1 MRICGDMAVN
11 VHDQPRPINP
21 AALILG
27 GFIALASAM
36 GIGRFVYT
44 PILPEMVAALG
55 LSASAAGLIA
65 SANFAGYLLGALA
78 AALPRFGAARRQWML
93 IGLVFSAL
101 STGGMAFTTAL
112 PAFVILRFV
121 GGFASAYVLVFS
133 SSLVMDRLAEIGK
146 ANLAGYQ
153 FAGVGTGI
161 ALSAVLVERLAAFD
175 FGWTWQWI
183 ATALLS
189 LAACAAVG
197 LLIGPAPQ
205 RANQVSATAPRGG
218 LNLPLL
224 ALVLSYG
231 LFGFGYVITATFLV
245 QLVRTNAAIAPIE
258 PAIWV
263 IVGLAAIPSVA
274 VWSAIGRR
282 LGAAAGYALACLV
295 EAAGVL
301 ASVLWV
307 SPPGTILAA
316 ILLGGTFVGITVLG
330 FVVVRR
336 LASGDISRTIALMT
350 AAFGLGQ
357 IIGPILA
364 GWVHDLTGSFLLPSI
379 AAAAALAV
387 GAALVARFTAP
398 ALR

>member
-1 MRICGDMAVN
+1 MNLVVN
-11 VHDQPRPINP
+11 VRDGTQRGGPVPV
-21 AALILG
+21 ILG
-27 GFIALASAM
+27 GFVALAAAM

-55 LSASAAGLIA
+55 FSASEAGLIA
-65 SANFAGYLLGALA
+65 SANFLGYLLGALA
-78 AALPRFGAARRQWML
+78 AALPVFTAARRRWML
-93 IGLVFSAL
+93 IGLLCSAL
-101 STGGMAFTTAL
+101 SSGAMALTTML
-112 PAFVILRFV
+112 PLFVVLRFV

-133 SSLVMDRLAEIGK
+133 AALVMERLAAIDK
-146 ANLAGYQ
+146 AHLSSYQ

-161 ALSAVLVERLAAFD
+161 TLSAALVGQLAAYGLD
-175 FGWTWQWI
+175 WTWQWI
-183 ATALLS
+183 ASGLLS
-189 LAACAAVG
+189 LAACVAVG

-205 RANQVSATAPRGG
+205 RPPAQGAAGG
-218 LNLPLL
+218 GKSVRTPMI

-245 QLVRTNAAIAPIE
+245 QLVRTSPTIAAIE
-258 PAIWV
+258 PVIWV

-274 VWSAIGRR
+274 IWSAVGRR
-282 LGAAAGYALACLV
+282 LGAAAGYAVACLV

-307 SPPGTILAA
+307 SPPGVVLAA

-336 LASGDISRTIALMT
+336 LATGDLARTIALMT

-357 IIGPILA
+357 IVGPILA
-364 GWVHDLTGSFLLPSI
+364 GWLHDATGSFLLPSI
-379 AAAAALAV
+379 AAAAALAL

>member
-1 MRICGDMAVN
+1 MAVSA
-11 VHDQPRPINP
+11 QQRPHP
-21 AALILG
+21 TRPVALILG

-44 PILPEMVAALG
+44 PILPEMVADLH
-55 LSASAAGLIA
+55 LTASEAGLIA

-78 AALPRFGAARRQWML
+78 AALPFFTATPRRWML
-93 IGLVFSAL
+93 AGLVFSAL
-101 STGGMAFTTAL
+101 STGAMALTTAL
-112 PAFVILRFV
+112 AAFIALRFV
-121 GGFASAYVLVFS
+121 GGFASAFVLVFS
-133 SSLVMDRLAEIGK
+133 AALIMERLTQAGK
-146 ANLAGYQ
+146 AGWAGYQ

-161 ALSAVLVERLAAFD
+161 ALSAVLVERLAAFGH
-175 FGWTWQWI
+175 GWTWQWL
-183 ATALLS
+183 ATSLLS
-189 LAACAAVG
+189 FAACLAVG
-197 LLIGPAPQ
+197 LLIGPAPHATQ
-205 RANQVSATAPRGG
+205 RAVPNSKTGG
-218 LNLPLL
+218 LNLPLA
-224 ALVLSYG
+224 ALVVAYG

-245 QLVRTNAAIAPIE
+245 QLVRTSAAIAPVE
-258 PAIWV
+258 PVIWV

-274 VWSAIGRR
+274 VWSAVGKRIGP
-282 LGAAAGYALACLV
+282 AQGYALACLV

-301 ASVLWV
+301 ASVLWIA
-307 SPPGTILAA
+307 PTGTILAA
-316 ILLGGTFVGITVLG
+316 CLLGGTFVGVTVLG

-336 LASGDISRTIALMT
+336 LVSGGVARIIALMT

-379 AAAAALAV
+379 AAAAALTI

>member
-1 MRICGDMAVN
+1 MTASE
-11 VHDQPRPINP
+11 RPHHTNSLP
-21 AALILG
+21 LILG

-44 PILPEMVAALG
+44 PILPEMVADLG
-55 LSASAAGLIA
+55 LSASEAGLIA

-78 AALPRFGAARRQWML
+78 AALPRFTAAPRRWML
-93 IGLVFSAL
+93 AGLVFSAL
-101 STGGMAFTTAL
+101 STGGMAFAVSL
-112 PAFVILRFV
+112 PALVILRFV
-121 GGFASAYVLVFS
+121 GGFASAYVLIFS
-133 SSLVMDRLAEIGK
+133 SSLIMDRLAAIGK
-146 ANLAGYQ
+146 ASLAGYQ

-161 ALSAVLVERLAAFD
+161 ALSALLVERLAAFGFD
-175 FGWTWQWI
+175 WTRQWI
-183 ATALLS
+183 ASALLS
-189 LAACAAVG
+189 LMACVAVG
-197 LLIGPAPQ
+197 LLIGPAQQ
-205 RANQVSATAPRGG
+205 RAHTPPPAGARGG

-274 VWSAIGRR
+274 IWSAIGRR
-282 LGAAAGYALACLV
+282 LGAAPAYAIACLV

-301 ASVLWV
+301 ASVLWIA
-307 SPPGTILAA
+307 PAGAILAA
-316 ILLGGTFVGITVLG
+316 ILLGGTIVGITVLG
-330 FVVVRR
+330 FVVTRR
-336 LASGDISRTIALMT
+336 LATGGIARIIALMT

-357 IIGPILA
+357 IVGPVLA
-364 GWVHDLTGSFLLPSI
+364 GWVHDMTGSFLWPSI
-379 AAAAALAV
+379 AAAIALAI

>member
-1 MRICGDMAVN
+1 
-11 VHDQPRPINP
+11 
-21 AALILG
+21 
-27 GFIALASAM
+27 M

-55 LSASAAGLIA
+55 LSASQAGFIA
-65 SANFAGYLLGALA
+65 SANFLGYLLGALA
-78 AALPRFGAARRQWML
+78 AALPVFTSARRRWML
-93 IGLVFSAL
+93 VGLACSAL
-101 STGGMAFTTAL
+101 STGAMALTTAL
-112 PAFVILRFV
+112 PLFMALRFI

-133 SSLVMDRLAEIGK
+133 AALVMERLAAMEK
-146 ANLAGYQ
+146 VSLAGYQ

-161 ALSAVLVERLAAFD
+161 MISAILVGRLAASG
-175 FGWTWQWI
+175 FGWTWQWV
-183 ATALLS
+183 ASGALS
-189 LAACAAVG
+189 LIACAAVA
-197 LLIGPAPQ
+197 LLIGPAQ
-205 RANQVSATAPRGG
+205 QIARASSAAQGGNGARAPMV
-218 LNLPLL
+218 

-245 QLVRTNAAIAPIE
+245 QLVRTSPTIAPIE
-258 PAIWV
+258 PVIWV

-274 VWSAIGRR
+274 IWSAVGRR
-282 LGAAAGYALACLV
+282 VGAAMGYALACLV

-336 LASGDISRTIALMT
+336 LATGDLARTIALMT
-350 AAFGLGQ
+350 AVFGLGQ
-357 IIGPILA
+357 IVGPIFA
-364 GWVHDLTGSFLLPSI
+364 GWLRDMTGSFLLPSI
-379 AAAAALAV
+379 AAAATLV
-387 GAALVARFTAP
+387 LGAALVWRFTVP

>member
-1 MRICGDMAVN
+1 MTPN
-11 VHDQPRPINP
+11 ERPHQTSP
-21 AALILG
+21 LPLILG

-44 PILPEMVAALG
+44 PILPEMVADLG

-78 AALPRFGAARRQWML
+78 AALPLFTAAPRRWML
-93 IGLVFSAL
+93 AGLVLSAL
-101 STGGMAFTTAL
+101 STGGMALVASL
-112 PAFVILRFV
+112 PAFVMLRFV
-121 GGFASAYVLVFS
+121 GGFASAYVLIFS
-133 SSLVMDRLAEIGK
+133 SSLMMERLAEINK
-146 ANLAGYQ
+146 ASLAGYQ

-161 ALSAVLVERLAAFD
+161 ALSAVLVERLAAFG

-183 ATALLS
+183 ASALLS
-189 LAACAAVG
+189 LAACAGVG

-205 RANQVSATAPRGG
+205 RAHARAAAGGRGG

-258 PAIWV
+258 PVIWV
-263 IVGLAAIPSVA
+263 IVGVAAIPSVA
-274 VWSAIGRR
+274 IWSAFGRR
-282 LGAAAGYALACLV
+282 IGPAQGYALACLV

-301 ASVLWV
+301 ASVLWI
-307 SPPGTILAA
+307 SPPGAILAA
-316 ILLGGTFVGITVLG
+316 ILLGGTIVGITVLG
-330 FVVVRR
+330 FVVARR
-336 LASGDISRTIALMT
+336 LASGNVARLIALMT
-350 AAFGLGQ
+350 AAFGVGQ
-357 IIGPILA
+357 IVGPVFA
-364 GWVHDLTGSFLLPSI
+364 GWVNDLTGSFLWPSV
-379 AAAAALAV
+379 AAAGALAV

>member
-1 MRICGDMAVN
+1 MRDGTLRGGPVP
-11 VHDQPRPINP
+11 V
-21 AALILG
+21 ILG
-27 GFIALASAM
+27 GFVALAAAM

-55 LSASAAGLIA
+55 LSASEAGLIA
-65 SANFAGYLLGALA
+65 SANFLGYLLGALA
-78 AALPRFGAARRQWML
+78 ASLPRFTAARRRWML
-93 IGLVFSAL
+93 IGLLCSAL
-101 STGGMAFTTAL
+101 STGAMALTTML
-112 PAFVILRFV
+112 PLFVALRFV
-121 GGFASAYVLVFS
+121 GGFASAFVLVFS
-133 SSLVMDRLAEIGK
+133 AALVMERLAAFDK
-146 ANLAGYQ
+146 AHLSSYQ

-161 ALSAVLVERLAAFD
+161 TLSAVLVGQLARND
-175 FGWTWQWI
+175 LDWTWQWI
-183 ATALLS
+183 ASGLLS
-189 LAACAAVG
+189 IAACVAVG

-205 RANQVSATAPRGG
+205 RGPAQGAATAGNGFRAPMI
-218 LNLPLL
+218 

-245 QLVRTNAAIAPIE
+245 QLVRTSPAIAPIE
-258 PAIWV
+258 PVIWV

-274 VWSAIGRR
+274 IWSAVGRR
-282 LGAAAGYALACLV
+282 FGAAMGYALACLV

-307 SPPGTILAA
+307 ATPGTVLAA

-336 LASGDISRTIALMT
+336 LATGDLARTIALMT

-357 IIGPILA
+357 IVGPILA
-364 GWVHDLTGSFLLPSI
+364 GWMHDMTGSFLLPSI
-379 AAAAALAV
+379 AAAAALTV

>member
-1 MRICGDMAVN
+1 MIEQD
-11 VHDQPRPINP
+11 RPP
-21 AALILG
+21 QGGALPVILG
-27 GFIALASAM
+27 GFLALASAM

-44 PILPEMVAALG
+44 PILPEMVADLG

-65 SANFAGYLLGALA
+65 SANFLGYLLGALA
-78 AALPRFGAARRQWML
+78 AALPRFTAARRRWML
-93 IGLVFSAL
+93 VGLLCSAL
-101 STGGMAFTTAL
+101 STGAMALTTAL
-112 PAFVILRFV
+112 PAFVLLRFI
-121 GGFASAYVLVFS
+121 GGVASAYVLVFS
-133 SSLVMDRLAEIGK
+133 AALVMERLAEMNK
-146 ANLAGYQ
+146 AGLAGYQ

-161 ALSAVLVERLAAFD
+161 ALSAIVVGRLAAGGY
-175 FGWTWQWI
+175 GWTWQWI
-183 ATALLS
+183 AGGLLS
-189 LAACAAVG
+189 LAACLAVA
-197 LLIGPAPQ
+197 LMIGAAPQ
-205 RANQVSATAPRGG
+205 RAQAQNAGGGGNGLKAPMV
-218 LNLPLL
+218 

-258 PAIWV
+258 PVIWV

-274 VWSAIGRR
+274 IWSAVGRR
-282 LGAAAGYALACLV
+282 FGAAAGYALACLV

-307 SPPGTILAA
+307 SPPGTVLAA

-336 LASGDISRTIALMT
+336 LATGDLARTIALMT

-357 IIGPILA
+357 IVGPILA
-364 GWVHDLTGSFLLPSI
+364 GWAHDLTGSFLLPSV
-379 AAAAALAV
+379 AAAAALAI